1 MLKTMMVIL
10 GILTIVNL
18 PVMVLN
24 WNLSEESGLKRLRTV
39 EPIRVADVSYTG
51 YTVD

>member
-24 WNLSEESGLKRLRTV
+24 WNLSEESGLNRFKTV
-39 EPIRVADVSYTG
+39 EPVRIADVSYIG
-51 YTVD
+51 Y